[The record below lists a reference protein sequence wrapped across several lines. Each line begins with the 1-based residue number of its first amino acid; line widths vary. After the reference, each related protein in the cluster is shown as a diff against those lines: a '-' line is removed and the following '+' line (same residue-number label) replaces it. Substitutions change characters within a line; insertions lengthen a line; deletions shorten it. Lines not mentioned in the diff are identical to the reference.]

1 MTNQLTNAL
10 MQPAHHL
17 SHRQHQLDRRISIR
31 SHLFQPLHGSQRFD
45 LIRFLHSDSPF
56 FRQRKIALSLSKG
69 QSLRVATFYDLPGIP
84 GAAAGRSVGG
94 WGKNKLVAEKGVLC
108 EVTYSEDEGR
118 VGAPQLCSVHT
129 PGLLAGDPAFS
140 ATRRQ
145 APHGTRSR

>member
-84 GAAAGRSVGG
+84 VSLTHDRDRRSAYLLLDDSTPTIRRVDYDLERELKVLSVCTLPHAD
-94 WGKNKLVAEKGVLC
+94 WVAKIL
-108 EVTYSEDEGR
+108 
-118 VGAPQLCSVHT
+118 
-129 PGLLAGDPAFS
+129 
-140 ATRRQ
+140 
-145 APHGTRSR
+145 